1 MNRLVILIAILLPT
15 ILFAQTSTIKGKLL
29 DTISIQPVTGATITI
44 LSRSDSSLISFTMTN
59 AKGEFTLSGIEKG
72 QYRLLVTH
80 VNYHNVSKNIDLGA
94 DKPIL
99 ELGSIPLGDK
109 YKTMNEIVVQAEA
122 PPVTIIQ
129 DTIEYNAGSFKT
141 QPNAN
146 VEDMLKK
153 LPGVKVEKDGTVK
166 AQGQKVNKVF
176 VDGKEFFGNDPKI
189 ATRNLPADAI
199 DKVQVYDRMSD
210 QAQITGFDDG
220 NSEKAINLKLKKD
233 KKKGLFGKASAGLG
247 TDQRYEGKF
256 NVNSFKNERQL
267 SVIGMANNDNAEGF
281 SFMDILNFNG
291 DLSRMKQES
300 GGGMTISINS
310 DDPSAAMMGM
320 ANNTGINKTAAGGI
334 NYNDLWGKKTDFRS
348 NYFFNSYNPY
358 VQKQLERQYLLPDS
372 SYFYNQ
378 NSVSDNT
385 NSGHRFN
392 FNIDHRFD
400 SSMSL
405 KISPSLSYQ
414 KSKIRSAT
422 DYETLS
428 EEQALTNNGFSLI
441 ESESSGYN
449 FRNDI
454 LFRKKFARKGRTFS
468 LNLQNTMNGSD
479 GNGLQESMNNFYNT
493 TGSLYRKDSIN
504 QSNTF
509 SSELRGWA
517 ARAVYTEPFGKRILM
532 ELTAGKSSTK
542 TSSLKKTY
550 NYSPLTGKFDDLN
563 ELLSNDYDNIYA
575 YTNAGAKLRYQKK
588 KINMSVGA
596 QWQEAS
602 LSGNILTN
610 GKDTSLRQDFYNI
623 LPNARLQYNFTKF
636 RNLTFNYNTVTNQP
650 SIAQLQP
657 VPDISNPV
665 NIKIGNPK
673 LDQEFTHMMQLNY
686 MSVNPFKGTNFF
698 AFVTYRKTDDRIVN
712 SDSTSPFGI
721 KYTIPVNVDGVYSVS
736 GDVNWGMPLKFI
748 KKTTLNLGLNMISSK
763 DIQFVNRNRN
773 NINSIQLRP
782 EIRIDNNS
790 TEKINFGLSYSN
802 AIYNTTYSLQ
812 PALNTRYF
820 THEFGSSINWQL
832 PSNFYFATDFNYT
845 INTKRAEGYNT
856 NVALWNAS
864 ISKQFMKYNRG
875 EFKLRVYDILN
886 DNIAINRTS
895 NNNYIEDSRTNILQR
910 FFMLSFTYSLS
921 KSGLGGEKGGGMI
934 KILR

>member
-1 MNRLVILIAILLPT
+1 MNRLLILLAILLPT
-15 ILFAQTSTIKGKLL
+15 CLFAQTSTIKGKLL

-80 VNYHNVSKNIDLGA
+80 INYHNVSRNIDLSP

-99 ELGSIPLGDK
+99 DLGSIPLGDK

-233 KKKGLFGKASAGLG
+233 KKKGMFGKASAGLG

-267 SVIGMANNDNAEGF
+267 SAIGMANNDNAEGF

-291 DLSRMKQES
+291 DLSRMKQE
-300 GGGMTISINS
+300 GGGMSLTINS

-320 ANNTGINKTAAGGI
+320 ANNNGINTTAAGGI
-334 NYNDLWGKKTDFRS
+334 NYNDLLGKKTDFRS

-358 VQKQLERQYLLPDS
+358 IQKQLERQYLLPDS

-378 NSVSDNT
+378 NSVSDNI

-392 FNIDHRFD
+392 FSIDHRFD
-400 SSMSL
+400 SSMSI

-428 EEQALTNNGFSLI
+428 EEQVLTNNGFSLI

-468 LNLQNTMNGSD
+468 INLQNTLNGSD
-479 GNGLQESMNNFYNT
+479 GNGLQQSMNNFYNPN
-493 TGSLYRKDSIN
+493 GSLYRRDSIN
-504 QSNTF
+504 QSNKT
-509 SSELRGWA
+509 SSDLRGWS

-532 ELTAGKSSTK
+532 EFTAGKSSTK
-542 TSSLKKTY
+542 TASLRNTY
-550 NYSPLTGKFDDLN
+550 NFSRLTGKFDDLN
-563 ELLSNDYDNIYA
+563 ELLSNDYDNTYA
-575 YTNAGAKLRYQKK
+575 YTNAGAKFRYQKK
-588 KINMSVGA
+588 KFNMAVGA

-610 GKDTSLRQDFYNI
+610 GKDTSLRQNFYNI

-650 SIAQLQP
+650 AISQLQP

-665 NIKIGNPK
+665 NIRIGNPK
-673 LDQEFTHMMQLNY
+673 LDQEFSHLMQLNY
-686 MSVNPFKGTNFF
+686 MSVNPFRGTNFF
-698 AFVTYRKTDDRIVN
+698 ALFNYRRTDDRIVN
-712 SDSTSPFGI
+712 SDSISPFGI
-721 KYTIPVNVDGVYSVS
+721 KYTIPVNVVGVYSVS
-736 GDVNWGMPLKFI
+736 GDLNWGMPLKFI
-748 KKTTLNLGLNMISSK
+748 KKTTLNLGMNMISSK
-763 DIQFVNRNRN
+763 DIQFVNRNKN
-773 NINSIQLRP
+773 KINSIQLRP
-782 EIRIDNNS
+782 EIRLDNNS
-790 TEKINFGLSYSN
+790 AEKLNFGLSYSN

-812 PALNTRYF
+812 PALDTRYF
-820 THEFGSSINWQL
+820 THEFGSFVNWQL
-832 PSNFYFATDFNYT
+832 PANFYFATDFNYT

-864 ISKQFMKYNRG
+864 FSKQFMKYNRG

-921 KSGLGGEKGGGMI
+921 KSGLSTGNGGQMI

>member
-1 MNRLVILIAILLPT
+1 MNRLLILLAILLPT
-15 ILFAQTSTIKGKLL
+15 CLFAQTSTIKGKLL
-29 DTISIQPVTGATITI
+29 DTISIQPVAGATITV

-80 VNYHNVSKNIDLGA
+80 VNYHNVSRNIDLTA
-94 DKPIL
+94 EKPLID
-99 ELGSIPLGDK
+99 LGSIPLGNK

-141 QPNAN
+141 SPNAN

-233 KKKGLFGKASAGLG
+233 KKKGMFGKASGGLG

-267 SVIGMANNDNAEGF
+267 SAIGMANNDNAEGF

-291 DLSRMKQES
+291 DIAKMKQE
-300 GGGMTISINS
+300 GGDMRITINS

-320 ANNTGINKTAAGGI
+320 NNNTGINTTAAGGI

-385 NSGHRFN
+385 NTGHRFN
-392 FNIDHRFD
+392 FSIDHRFD

-405 KISPSLSYQ
+405 KISPSFNYQ

-468 LNLQNTMNGSD
+468 MNLQNTLNGSD
-479 GNGLQESMNNFYNT
+479 GNGLQESMNNFYNPN
-493 TGSLYRKDSIN
+493 GSLYRKDSIN
-504 QSNTF
+504 QSNTI
-509 SSELRGWA
+509 SSDLRGWA

-542 TSSLKKTY
+542 TASLKNTY
-550 NYSPLTGKFDDLN
+550 NYSPLTSKFDDLN
-563 ELLSNDYDNIYA
+563 ELLSNDYDNVYA
-575 YTNAGAKLRYQKK
+575 YTNAGAKFRYQKK
-588 KINMSVGA
+588 KINMAIGA

-602 LSGNILTN
+602 LSGNMITN

-623 LPNARLQYNFTKF
+623 LPNARLQYNFSKF

-650 SIAQLQP
+650 SITQLQP

-698 AFVTYRKTDDRIVN
+698 ALINYRRTDDRIVN
-712 SDSTSPFGI
+712 SDSISPFGI
-721 KYTIPVNVDGVYSVS
+721 KYSVPVNVDGVYSVS
-736 GDVNWGMPLKFI
+736 GDINWGMPLKFI
-748 KKTTLNLGLNMISSK
+748 NKTTLNLGLNMISSK
-763 DIQFVNRNRN
+763 DIQFVNRNKN

-782 EIRIDNNS
+782 EIRVDNNS
-790 TEKINFGLSYSN
+790 AEKLNFGLSYSN
-802 AIYNTTYSLQ
+802 AIYNTTYTLQ
-812 PALNTRYF
+812 PSLDTRYF
-820 THEFGSSINWQL
+820 THEFGSFVNWQL
-832 PSNFYFATDFNYT
+832 PANFYFATDFNYT

-910 FFMLSFTYSLS
+910 FLMLSFTYSLS
-921 KSGLGGEKGGGMI
+921 KSGLGGEKGGQMI